1 MSAHERRE
9 KDIQSRYQTEILSV
23 VAKWN
28 KAQEKYKEMAKKNK
42 DKAEQFLLSEFPLSF
57 LNLISLN
64 PLHINVGYIRHQHL
78 IFLYGP

>member
-42 DKAEQFLLSEFPLSF
+42 DKAEQFLLSEFPLLF
-57 LNLISLN
+57 
-64 PLHINVGYIRHQHL
+64 
-78 IFLYGP
+78 